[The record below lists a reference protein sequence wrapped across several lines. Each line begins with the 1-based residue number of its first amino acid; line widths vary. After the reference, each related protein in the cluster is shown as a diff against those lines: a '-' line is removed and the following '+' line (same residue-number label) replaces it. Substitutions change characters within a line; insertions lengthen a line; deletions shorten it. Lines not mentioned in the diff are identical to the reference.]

1 VARWRIVT
9 RLHRL
14 ACYLLKGQSRRSGCA
29 PMTCGLP
36 RQEDKFRAR
45 RASHLCHQ
53 ETYAPQQFAAHSIT
67 SSARAS
73 CGADRETKRLCRL
86 QIGCQPEAS
95 QEFDR
100 QVAQCSAPLLTTAPP
115 RHSGQGP
122 WRQDCPK
129 RRRCSDRAGPRRYY
143 SDTTVGVCL
152 TVGPRQ
158 RCRMVTT
165 TVERDDGRRITCREP
180 AATKRRAT
188 QVPTPSFR
196 FLQFPPSRCGAGPG
210 TSHFLPS
217 PFTFF

>member
-1 VARWRIVT
+1 MARWRIVT

-29 PMTCGLP
+29 PMTSGLP

-53 ETYAPQQFAAHSIT
+53 ETYAPQQLAAHSIT

-73 CGADRETKRLCRL
+73 SGADRETKRLCRL

-95 QEFDR
+95 REFDR

-122 WRQDCPK
+122 WRQDCP
-129 RRRCSDRAGPRRYY
+129 RRRCSDRAGPRRPTVLLRHH
-143 SDTTVGVCL
+143 SWRRSPWCHRRPTT
-152 TVGPRQ
+152 
-158 RCRMVTT
+158 
-165 TVERDDGRRITCREP
+165 
-180 AATKRRAT
+180 A
-188 QVPTPSFR
+188 
-196 FLQFPPSRCGAGPG
+196 
-210 TSHFLPS
+210 LPHGDYHG
-217 PFTFF
+217 

>member
-1 VARWRIVT
+1 MT
-9 RLHRL
+9 
-14 ACYLLKGQSRRSGCA
+14 SR
-29 PMTCGLP
+29 LP

-53 ETYAPQQFAAHSIT
+53 ETYAPQQLAAHSIT

-73 CGADRETKRLCRL
+73 SEADRETKRLCRL

-95 QEFDR
+95 REFDR

-122 WRQDCPK
+122 WRQDCP
-129 RRRCSDRAGPRRYY
+129 RRRCSDRAGPRRPGTIGTVA
-143 SDTTVGVCL
+143 DGTTPTPPLASVPHGV

-165 TVERDDGRRITCREP
+165 TVERDDGRRITRKE
-180 AATKRRAT
+180 RR
-188 QVPTPSFR
+188 
-196 FLQFPPSRCGAGPG
+196 CD
-210 TSHFLPS
+210 
-217 PFTFF
+217 

>member
-1 VARWRIVT
+1 MARWRIVT

-14 ACYLLKGQSRRSGCA
+14 ACYLLKGQPRRSGCA
-29 PMTCGLP
+29 PMTSGLP

-53 ETYAPQQFAAHSIT
+53 ETYAPQQLAAHSIT

-73 CGADRETKRLCRL
+73 SGADRETKRLCRL

-95 QEFDR
+95 REFDR

-122 WRQDCPK
+122 WRQDCP
-129 RRRCSDRAGPRRYY
+129 RRRCSDRAGPRRPVRQGP
-143 SDTTVGVCL
+143 SPTALLRHHSWRRSRGV

-165 TVERDDGRRITCREP
+165 TVERDDGRRITRKE
-180 AATKRRAT
+180 RR
-188 QVPTPSFR
+188 
-196 FLQFPPSRCGAGPG
+196 CD
-210 TSHFLPS
+210 
-217 PFTFF
+217 

>member
-1 VARWRIVT
+1 MARWRIVT

-29 PMTCGLP
+29 PMTSGLP

-53 ETYAPQQFAAHSIT
+53 ETYAPQQLAAHSIT

-73 CGADRETKRLCRL
+73 SGADRETKRLCRL

-95 QEFDR
+95 REFDR

-122 WRQDCPK
+122 WRQDCP
-129 RRRCSDRAGPRRYY
+129 RRRCSDRAGTATTGTIRTVADGTTPTPQLASVRWCHRR
-143 SDTTVGVCL
+143 
-152 TVGPRQ
+152 PRQ
-158 RCRMVTT
+158 R
-165 TVERDDGRRITCREP
+165 RRI
-180 AATKRRAT
+180 
-188 QVPTPSFR
+188 SDYH
-196 FLQFPPSRCGAGPG
+196 G
-210 TSHFLPS
+210 
-217 PFTFF
+217 

>member
-29 PMTCGLP
+29 PMTSGLP

-53 ETYAPQQFAAHSIT
+53 ETYAPQQLAAHSIT

-73 CGADRETKRLCRL
+73 SGADRETKRLCRL

-95 QEFDR
+95 REFDR
-100 QVAQCSAPLLTTAPP
+100 QVAQCSATLLTTAPP

-122 WRQDCPK
+122 WRQDCP
-129 RRRCSDRAGPRRYY
+129 RRRCSDRAGRDDRYDRDRRRRYY
-143 SDTTVGVCL
+143 SDTTVGVGPRGV

-165 TVERDDGRRITCREP
+165 TVERDDGRRITRKERHCD
-180 AATKRRAT
+180 
-188 QVPTPSFR
+188 
-196 FLQFPPSRCGAGPG
+196 
-210 TSHFLPS
+210 
-217 PFTFF
+217 

>member
-1 VARWRIVT
+1 MARWRIVT

-29 PMTCGLP
+29 PMTSGLP

-45 RASHLCHQ
+45 RALHLCHQ
-53 ETYAPQQFAAHSIT
+53 ETYAPQQLAAHSIT

-73 CGADRETKRLCRL
+73 SGADRETKRLCRL

-95 QEFDR
+95 REFDR

-122 WRQDCPK
+122 WRQDCP
-129 RRRCSDRAGPRRYY
+129 RRRCSDRAGRDDRYDRDRRRRYY
-143 SDTTVGVCL
+143 SDTTVGVGPRGV

-165 TVERDDGRRITCREP
+165 TVERDDGRRITRKE
-180 AATKRRAT
+180 RR
-188 QVPTPSFR
+188 
-196 FLQFPPSRCGAGPG
+196 CD
-210 TSHFLPS
+210 
-217 PFTFF
+217 

>member
-29 PMTCGLP
+29 PMTSGLP

-53 ETYAPQQFAAHSIT
+53 ETYAPQQLAAHSIT

-73 CGADRETKRLCRL
+73 SGADRETKRLCRL

-95 QEFDR
+95 REFDR

-122 WRQDCPK
+122 WRQDCP
-129 RRRCSDRAGPRRYY
+129 RRRCSDRAGRDDRYDRDRRRRYY
-143 SDTTVGVCL
+143 SDTTVGVGPRGV

-165 TVERDDGRRITCREP
+165 TVERDDGRRITRKE
-180 AATKRRAT
+180 RR
-188 QVPTPSFR
+188 
-196 FLQFPPSRCGAGPG
+196 CD
-210 TSHFLPS
+210 
-217 PFTFF
+217 

>member
-29 PMTCGLP
+29 PMTSGLP

-53 ETYAPQQFAAHSIT
+53 ETYAPQQLAAHSIT

-73 CGADRETKRLCRL
+73 SGADRETKRLCRL

-95 QEFDR
+95 REFDR

-122 WRQDCPK
+122 WRQDCPGGDVQIGRDRDDRYDRD
-129 RRRCSDRAGPRRYY
+129 RRRRYY
-143 SDTTVGVCL
+143 SDTTVGVGPRGV

-165 TVERDDGRRITCREP
+165 TVERDDGRRITRKE
-180 AATKRRAT
+180 RR
-188 QVPTPSFR
+188 
-196 FLQFPPSRCGAGPG
+196 CD
-210 TSHFLPS
+210 
-217 PFTFF
+217 

>member
-14 ACYLLKGQSRRSGCA
+14 ACYLLKGQPRRSGCA
-29 PMTCGLP
+29 PMTSGLP

-53 ETYAPQQFAAHSIT
+53 ETYAPQQLAAHSIT

-73 CGADRETKRLCRL
+73 SGADRETKRLCRL

-95 QEFDR
+95 REFDR

-122 WRQDCPK
+122 WRQDCP
-129 RRRCSDRAGPRRYY
+129 RRRCSDRAGTA
-143 SDTTVGVCL
+143 TTGTIG
-152 TVGPRQ
+152 TVADG
-158 RCRMVTT
+158 TT
-165 TVERDDGRRITCREP
+165 
-180 AATKRRAT
+180 
-188 QVPTPSFR
+188 PTPQLASV
-196 FLQFPPSRCGAGPG
+196 PVVSPSAHD
-210 TSHFLPS
+210 SAAAW
-217 PFTFF
+217 